1 MKLKKIYKYLSL
13 LIFFMITTKSYGEI
27 KIAYFDLNYIMAK
40 SKAGISISKQLS
52 DIKKKNITKLN
63 KMEKDLNSKDKKL
76 IAQKNILSKEDFT
89 QQVKDLRKEAQEYEN
104 LRRNL
109 IKDSNNKFIKAQGDL
124 VKKLNP
130 ILAKYSEDNK
140 ITLILQKKMIV
151 IGKTELDIT
160 KDILEL
166 TNKEINSIKLN

>member
-1 MKLKKIYKYLSL
+1 MKLNKIYRYSFILVFL
-13 LIFFMITTKSYGEI
+13 LLTTNSYGEI
-27 KIAYFDLNYIMAK
+27 KIAFFDLNFIMSK
-40 SKAGISISKQLS
+40 SKAGISISKQLT
-52 DIKKKNITKLN
+52 DIKKKNIAKLK

-89 QQVKDLRKEAQEYEN
+89 KQVKSLRKEALEYEN
-104 LRRNL
+104 FRRSL
-109 IKDSNNKFIKAQGDL
+109 IKEANNRFVKAQKEL

-130 ILAKYSEDNK
+130 ILGKYSQEND
-140 ITLILQKKMIV
+140 ITVILQKKMIV

-166 TNKEINSIKLN
+166 TNKEINSIKVN